1 MKNILSTLHTR
12 LENLKLAANTT
23 ILLLDK
29 IEKIISNK
37 IFEPVKMY
45 EITSSTTSDDLV
57 LRTLCIQVDYGWVEN
72 TPFSFPQRKA
82 KAKQYAVEYI
92 NKLSSELGCRVDD
105 TIGGIPL
112 PKANTIIYIYEQK
125 KLLCVRIRVALAGE

>member
-1 MKNILSTLHTR
+1 MENILNTLHTR

-37 IFEPVKMY
+37 IFEPVEMY
-45 EITSSTTSDDLV
+45 EITSATTSGDLV
-57 LRTLCIQVDYGWVEN
+57 LRSFCIQVDYGWVDDI
-72 TPFSFPQRKA
+72 PFPQRKA

-92 NKLSSELGCRVDD
+92 NKLSKELGCSVDD
-105 TIGGIPL
+105 NTEGITL
-112 PKANTIIYIYEQK
+112 PKADTTIYMYEQK
-125 KLLCVRIRVALAGE
+125 KLLCVRIVTGLVGE